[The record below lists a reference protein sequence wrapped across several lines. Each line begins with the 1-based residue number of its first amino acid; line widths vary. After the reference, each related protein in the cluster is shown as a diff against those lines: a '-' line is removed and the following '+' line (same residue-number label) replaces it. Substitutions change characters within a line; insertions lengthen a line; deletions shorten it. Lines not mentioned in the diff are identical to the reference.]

1 MTDAEKC
8 YRDAA
13 AKADEWA
20 VKAETSG
27 RLEDTATLAILA
39 AAALYKADRLAIA
52 DAEKPPALQNGAAP
66 SISHRCV
73 LCGAPCVLSH
83 GGLLAACTSRDCIR
97 YGTPGQTVRVC
108 TAPSQP
114 PQNSPAS

>member
-8 YRDAA
+8 CRDAA

-52 DAEKPPALQNGAAP
+52 DAEKPTALQNGAAP
-66 SISHRCV
+66 SPTHLCA

-83 GGLLAACTSRDCIR
+83 GGLLAACTSRDCVR
-97 YGTPGQTVRVC
+97 YGTPGNTTRVC
-108 TAPSQP
+108 AATPQP
-114 PQNSPAS
+114 TQNPPAS